1 MLKLIKGD
9 EAMANTE
16 RMITFERYE
25 EHKGFYNCAE
35 GEKAL
40 CNIMYSDFFEYPEED
55 DDFPYSSAHELL
67 CGSCNHFAMS
77 LSKIFNYNPYI
88 IEGNNKRGFHVFCQ
102 IHKKGRWYYVD
113 ARGIT
118 SSFDEFMDVAK
129 MFVTDE
135 YTIRPVTSSDI
146 EEWENY
152 SDYNKEAYAFA
163 EAVIK
168 KYENCYVLD

>member
-1 MLKLIKGD
+1 
-9 EAMANTE
+9 MANIE
-16 RMITFERYE
+16 RMVTFEHYE

-40 CNIMYSDFFEYPEED
+40 CNIMYSDFLEYPEED
-55 DDFPYSSAHELL
+55 DDFPYISAHGLL

-129 MFVTDE
+129 IFVTDE

-146 EEWENY
+146 QEWENY

>member
-1 MLKLIKGD
+1 
-9 EAMANTE
+9 MANTE

-40 CNIMYSDFFEYPEED
+40 CNIMYSDFFEYPDED

-102 IHKKGRWYYVD
+102 IHKRED
-113 ARGIT
+113 GIMLMP
-118 SSFDEFMDVAK
+118 EGLLQ
-129 MFVTDE
+129 
-135 YTIRPVTSSDI
+135 
-146 EEWENY
+146 
-152 SDYNKEAYAFA
+152 
-163 EAVIK
+163 
-168 KYENCYVLD
+168 VLMSLWMWQKCL